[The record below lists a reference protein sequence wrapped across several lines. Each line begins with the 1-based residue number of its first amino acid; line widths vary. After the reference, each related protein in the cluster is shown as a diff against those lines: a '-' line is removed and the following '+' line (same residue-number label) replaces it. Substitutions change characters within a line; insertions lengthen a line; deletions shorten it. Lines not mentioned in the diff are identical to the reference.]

1 MSEITTTAT
10 NTLTVYKNNEFGE
23 LEILWENEKAYFPA
37 IQCAEILGYS
47 NPRDAIYRHCK
58 IDGVVKHDVVSS
70 TTNQYGITTFQNV
83 TKKFITEGNLYR
95 LIVRSKLEAAQR
107 FESWVFDEVLPSI
120 RKTGSYGISNNAELS
135 AEITSLITQITTL
148 KAQLEATQKLALF
161 AARSV
166 PQPPDYRIQ
175 YNSIAPIITKLQHL
189 LGKSSHKE
197 VLSYIYDTMEEHGGF
212 NRKFA
217 MNRLKS
223 RYPTYYVDDKQP
235 SIIDSI
241 IEFPD
246 YYEQFM
252 KTLARVEKKLTTVV
266 SEQIPTLSPEDQI
279 HSIIAP
285 LIAKRNDHS
294 MNGIR
299 TYGLVYKA
307 MGSKASWSQL
317 MRRCGV
323 KTKKEVL
330 LARPDKYDLFCRCV
344 QQLMAD

>member
-1 MSEITTTAT
+1 MINNLMTTTPNA
-10 NTLTVYKNNEFGE
+10 LTVFENSEFGSIRT
-23 LEILWENEKAYFPA
+23 ILINDEPWFVGKDV
-37 IQCAEILGYS
+37 AEALGYLNTRKALLDHVDEEDKNTVTIRDGNKG
-47 NPRDAIYRHCK
+47 NPNQTI
-58 IDGVVKHDVVSS
+58 INESGV
-70 TTNQYGITTFQNV
+70 YC
-83 TKKFITEGNLYR
+83 
-95 LIVRSKLEAAQR
+95 LIIKSKLEAAKQFKR
-107 FESWVFDEVLPSI
+107 WVTSEVLPSI

-135 AEITSLITQITTL
+135 AEITSLTTQITTL

-161 AARSV
+161 AARSI

-266 SEQIPTLSPEDQI
+266 SEPIPTLSPEDQI
-279 HSIIAP
+279 QSIIAP

-330 LARPDKYDLFCRCV
+330 IARPEKYDLFCRCV

>member
-1 MSEITTTAT
+1 MNEITICDTALGIKEYNGQRVVT
-10 NTLTVYKNNEFGE
+10 LKDIDIVHQRPEGTASRNFINKRQHFIENTDYFLVKTRDNQNNEIRGFEIPTRGLTVVTESGYLMLVKSFTDDRAWQVQRE
-23 LEILWENEKAYFPA
+23 LVKSYFRV
-37 IQCAEILGYS
+37 QS
-47 NPRDAIYRHCK
+47 IYA
-58 IDGVVKHDVVSS
+58 DY
-70 TTNQYGITTFQNV
+70 TALT
-83 TKKFITEGNLYR
+83 
-95 LIVRSKLEAAQR
+95 
-107 FESWVFDEVLPSI
+107 
-120 RKTGSYGISNNAELS
+120 
-135 AEITSLITQITTL
+135 TQITTL

-223 RYPTYYVDDKQP
+223 RYPTYYIDDKQP

-246 YYEQFM
+246 YYEHFM
-252 KTLARVEKKLTTVV
+252 KTLARVEKSLTTVIPDP
-266 SEQIPTLSPEDQI
+266 IPTLSPEDKIQDT
-279 HSIIAP
+279 IAP

-294 MNGIR
+294 MNGLK

-330 LARPDKYDLFCRCV
+330 IARPDKYDLFCRCV

>member
-1 MSEITTTAT
+1 MNEITICDTALGIKEYNGQRVVT
-10 NTLTVYKNNEFGE
+10 LKDIDIVHQRPEGTASRNFINNRQHFIENTDYFLVKTRDSQNNEIRGFEIPTRGLTVVTESGYLMLVKSFTDDRAWQVQRE
-23 LEILWENEKAYFPA
+23 LVKSYFRVQS
-37 IQCAEILGYS
+37 I
-47 NPRDAIYRHCK
+47 
-58 IDGVVKHDVVSS
+58 S
-70 TTNQYGITTFQNV
+70 TDYTALT
-83 TKKFITEGNLYR
+83 
-95 LIVRSKLEAAQR
+95 
-107 FESWVFDEVLPSI
+107 
-120 RKTGSYGISNNAELS
+120 
-135 AEITSLITQITTL
+135 TQITTL

-161 AARSV
+161 AARSI

-252 KTLARVEKKLTTVV
+252 KTLARIEKKLTTVV
-266 SEQIPTLSPEDQI
+266 SESIPTLSPEDQI
-279 HSIIAP
+279 QSIIAP

-330 LARPDKYDLFCRCV
+330 IARPDKYDLFCRCV

>member
-1 MSEITTTAT
+1 MNEIMICDTALRIKEYNGQRVVTLKDIDTVHQRPDGTARRNFNT
-10 NTLTVYKNNEFGE
+10 NKKHFIEGTDYFVRNSYEAKNEFNLVAPNGLVLVTESGYLMLAKSLTDDLAWQVQRE
-23 LEILWENEKAYFPA
+23 LVKSYFRVQS
-37 IQCAEILGYS
+37 I
-47 NPRDAIYRHCK
+47 
-58 IDGVVKHDVVSS
+58 S
-70 TTNQYGITTFQNV
+70 TDYTALT
-83 TKKFITEGNLYR
+83 
-95 LIVRSKLEAAQR
+95 
-107 FESWVFDEVLPSI
+107 
-120 RKTGSYGISNNAELS
+120 
-135 AEITSLITQITTL
+135 TQITTL

-252 KTLARVEKKLTTVV
+252 KTLARIEKKLTTVA
-266 SEQIPTLSPEDQI
+266 SEPIPTLSPEDQI
-279 HSIIAP
+279 QSIIAP

-307 MGSKASWSQL
+307 MGSKTSWSQL

-330 LARPDKYDLFCRCV
+330 IARPDKYDLFCRCV

>member
-1 MSEITTTAT
+1 MLVKSFTDDRAWQVQRELVKSYFRVQSISTDYTA
-10 NTLTVYKNNEFGE
+10 LT
-23 LEILWENEKAYFPA
+23 
-37 IQCAEILGYS
+37 
-47 NPRDAIYRHCK
+47 
-58 IDGVVKHDVVSS
+58 
-70 TTNQYGITTFQNV
+70 
-83 TKKFITEGNLYR
+83 
-95 LIVRSKLEAAQR
+95 
-107 FESWVFDEVLPSI
+107 
-120 RKTGSYGISNNAELS
+120 
-135 AEITSLITQITTL
+135 TQITTL

-246 YYEQFM
+246 YYEQFI
-252 KTLARVEKKLTTVV
+252 KTLARIEKKLTTVI
-266 SEQIPTLSPEDQI
+266 SEPIPTLSPEDQI
-279 HSIIAP
+279 QSIIAP

-294 MNGIR
+294 MNGIK
-299 TYGLVYKA
+299 TYGLVYKT

>member
-1 MSEITTTAT
+1 MNEITICDTALGIKEYNGQRVVTLKDIDTVHQRPDGTARRNFNT
-10 NTLTVYKNNEFGE
+10 NKKYFIEGTDYFVRNSYEAKNEFNLVAPNGLVLVTESGYLMLAKSLTDDLAWQVQRE
-23 LEILWENEKAYFPA
+23 LVKSYFRV
-37 IQCAEILGYS
+37 Q
-47 NPRDAIYRHCK
+47 
-58 IDGVVKHDVVSS
+58 S
-70 TTNQYGITTFQNV
+70 TSTDYTALT
-83 TKKFITEGNLYR
+83 
-95 LIVRSKLEAAQR
+95 
-107 FESWVFDEVLPSI
+107 
-120 RKTGSYGISNNAELS
+120 
-135 AEITSLITQITTL
+135 TQITTL
-148 KAQLEATQKLALF
+148 RAQLEATQKLALF

-252 KTLARVEKKLTTVV
+252 KTLARIEKKLTTVV
-266 SEQIPTLSPEDQI
+266 SEPIPTLSPEDQI

-330 LARPDKYDLFCRCV
+330 IARPDKYDLFCRCV

>member
-1 MSEITTTAT
+1 MNEIMICDTALGIKEYNGQRVVT
-10 NTLTVYKNNEFGE
+10 LKDIDIVHQRPEGTASRNFINNRQHFIENTDYFLVKTRDSQNNEIRGFEIPTRGLTVVTESGYLMLVKSFTDDRAWQVQRE
-23 LEILWENEKAYFPA
+23 LVKSYFRVQS
-37 IQCAEILGYS
+37 I
-47 NPRDAIYRHCK
+47 
-58 IDGVVKHDVVSS
+58 S
-70 TTNQYGITTFQNV
+70 TDYTALT
-83 TKKFITEGNLYR
+83 
-95 LIVRSKLEAAQR
+95 
-107 FESWVFDEVLPSI
+107 
-120 RKTGSYGISNNAELS
+120 
-135 AEITSLITQITTL
+135 TQITTL

-161 AARSV
+161 AARSI

-266 SEQIPTLSPEDQI
+266 SEPIPTLSPEDQI
-279 HSIIAP
+279 QSIIAP

-317 MRRCGV
+317 MRRCSV

-330 LARPDKYDLFCRCV
+330 IARPDKYDLFCRCV

>member
-1 MSEITTTAT
+1 MINNLMTTTPNA
-10 NTLTVYKNNEFGE
+10 LTVFENSEFGSIRT
-23 LEILWENEKAYFPA
+23 ILINDEPWFVGKDV
-37 IQCAEILGYS
+37 AEALGYLNTRKALLDHVDEEDKNTVTIRDGNKG
-47 NPRDAIYRHCK
+47 NPNQTI
-58 IDGVVKHDVVSS
+58 INESGV
-70 TTNQYGITTFQNV
+70 YC
-83 TKKFITEGNLYR
+83 
-95 LIVRSKLEAAQR
+95 LIIKSKLEAAKQ
-107 FESWVFDEVLPSI
+107 FKHWVTSEVLPSI

-135 AEITSLITQITTL
+135 AEISSLTTQITTL

-161 AARSV
+161 AARSI

-246 YYEQFM
+246 YYEHFM
-252 KTLARVEKKLTTVV
+252 KTLARVEKKLTVAA
-266 SEQIPTLSPEDQI
+266 SDPISTLSPEDQI
-279 HSIIAP
+279 QNIIAP

-294 MNGIR
+294 MNGIK
-299 TYGLVYKA
+299 TYGLVYKT

>member
-1 MSEITTTAT
+1 MINNLMTTTPNA
-10 NTLTVYKNNEFGE
+10 LTVFENSEFGSIRT
-23 LEILWENEKAYFPA
+23 ILINDEPWFVGKDV
-37 IQCAEILGYS
+37 AEALGYS
-47 NPRDAIYRHCK
+47 NPRDALSKHVDTEDK
-58 IDGVVKHDVVSS
+58 GVANCDTLGRTQSFS
-70 TTNQYGITTFQNV
+70 IINESG
-83 TKKFITEGNLYR
+83 LYC
-95 LIVRSKLEAAQR
+95 LILKSKLETAKQFKR
-107 FESWVFDEVLPSI
+107 WVTSEVLPSI

-135 AEITSLITQITTL
+135 AEITSLTTQITTL

-161 AARSV
+161 AARSI

-252 KTLARVEKKLTTVV
+252 KTLARIEKKLTTVV
-266 SEQIPTLSPEDQI
+266 SEPIPTLSPEDQI
-279 HSIIAP
+279 QSIIAP

-330 LARPDKYDLFCRCV
+330 IARPDKYDLFCRCV

>member
-1 MSEITTTAT
+1 MNEITICDTVLGIKEYNGQRVVTLKDIDIVHQRPEGTASRNFINNRQHFIE
-10 NTLTVYKNNEFGE
+10 NTDYFLVKTRDIQNNEIRGFEIPTRGLTV
-23 LEILWENEKAYFPA
+23 
-37 IQCAEILGYS
+37 
-47 NPRDAIYRHCK
+47 
-58 IDGVVKHDVVSS
+58 
-70 TTNQYGITTFQNV
+70 
-83 TKKFITEGNLYR
+83 ITESGYLMLVKSFTDDLAWR
-95 LIVRSKLEAAQR
+95 VQR
-107 FESWVFDEVLPSI
+107 ELVKSYFRVQSI
-120 RKTGSYGISNNAELS
+120 STDYTAL
-135 AEITSLITQITTL
+135 TTQITTL

-252 KTLARVEKKLTTVV
+252 KTLARVEKKLTVV
-266 SEQIPTLSPEDQI
+266 ASEPIPTLSPEDQI
-279 HSIIAP
+279 QSIIAP

>member
-1 MSEITTTAT
+1 MNEITICDTVLGIKEYNGQRVVTLKDIDIVHQRPEGTASRNFINNRQHFIE
-10 NTLTVYKNNEFGE
+10 NTDYFLVKTRDIQNNEIRGFEIPTRGLTV
-23 LEILWENEKAYFPA
+23 
-37 IQCAEILGYS
+37 
-47 NPRDAIYRHCK
+47 
-58 IDGVVKHDVVSS
+58 
-70 TTNQYGITTFQNV
+70 
-83 TKKFITEGNLYR
+83 ITESGYLMLVKSFTDDLAWR
-95 LIVRSKLEAAQR
+95 VQR
-107 FESWVFDEVLPSI
+107 ELVKSYFRVQSI
-120 RKTGSYGISNNAELS
+120 STDYTAL
-135 AEITSLITQITTL
+135 TTQITTL

-266 SEQIPTLSPEDQI
+266 SEQISTLSPEDQI
-279 HSIIAP
+279 QNIIAP

-294 MNGIR
+294 MNGIK
-299 TYGLVYKA
+299 TYGLVYKT

-330 LARPDKYDLFCRCV
+330 IARPDKYDLFCRCV

>member
-1 MSEITTTAT
+1 MNEIMSCDTALGIKEYNGQRVVTFKDIDTVHQRPDGTAKRNFNTNKNHFIECEDFFKISPYEFRTAIGNMDKRQQNDIT
-10 NTLTVYKNNEFGE
+10 L
-23 LEILWENEKAYFPA
+23 
-37 IQCAEILGYS
+37 
-47 NPRDAIYRHCK
+47 
-58 IDGVVKHDVVSS
+58 
-70 TTNQYGITTFQNV
+70 
-83 TKKFITEGNLYR
+83 ITESGYLMLVKSFTDDR
-95 LIVRSKLEAAQR
+95 AWQVQR
-107 FESWVFDEVLPSI
+107 ELVKSYFRVQSI
-120 RKTGSYGISNNAELS
+120 S
-135 AEITSLITQITTL
+135 ADYTALTTQITTL

-161 AARSV
+161 AARSI

-246 YYEQFM
+246 YYAQFM
-252 KTLARVEKKLTTVV
+252 KTLARIEKKLTTAV
-266 SEQIPTLSPEDQI
+266 SEPIPTLSPEDQI
-279 HSIIAP
+279 QSIIAP

-317 MRRCGV
+317 MRRCSV

-330 LARPDKYDLFCRCV
+330 IARPDKYDLFCRCV

>member
-1 MSEITTTAT
+1 MNEITICDTALGIKEYNGQRVVT
-10 NTLTVYKNNEFGE
+10 LKDIDIVHQRPEGTASRNFINNRQHFIENTDYFLVKTRDSQNNEIRGFEIPTRGLTVVTESGYLMLVKSFTDDRAWQVQRE
-23 LEILWENEKAYFPA
+23 LVKSYFRVQS
-37 IQCAEILGYS
+37 I
-47 NPRDAIYRHCK
+47 
-58 IDGVVKHDVVSS
+58 S
-70 TTNQYGITTFQNV
+70 TDYTALT
-83 TKKFITEGNLYR
+83 
-95 LIVRSKLEAAQR
+95 
-107 FESWVFDEVLPSI
+107 
-120 RKTGSYGISNNAELS
+120 
-135 AEITSLITQITTL
+135 TQITTL

-252 KTLARVEKKLTTVV
+252 KTLARIEKKLTTVV
-266 SEQIPTLSPEDQI
+266 SEPIPTLSPEDQI
-279 HSIIAP
+279 QSIIAP

-317 MRRCGV
+317 MRRCSV

-330 LARPDKYDLFCRCV
+330 IARPDKYDLFCRCV

>member
-1 MSEITTTAT
+1 MTNNLITAT
-10 NTLTVYKNNEFGE
+10 PNTFTIFENSEFGTIRT
-23 LEILWENEKAYFPA
+23 ILINGEPWFVGKDIATS
-37 IQCAEILGYS
+37 LGYA
-47 NPRDAIYRHCK
+47 NPRDALIKRVDVEDK
-58 IDGVVKHDVVSS
+58 NDGVAICDSIGRQQHPILINES
-70 TTNQYGITTFQNV
+70 G
-83 TKKFITEGNLYR
+83 LYS
-95 LIVRSKLEAAQR
+95 LILSSKLETAKQFKR
-107 FESWVFDEVLPSI
+107 WVTSEVLPSI

-135 AEITSLITQITTL
+135 AEISSLTTQITTL

-266 SEQIPTLSPEDQI
+266 SEPIPTLSPEDQI
-279 HSIIAP
+279 QSIIAP

-299 TYGLVYKA
+299 TYGLVYKT

>member
-1 MSEITTTAT
+1 MNEIMICDTALGIKEYNGQRVVTLKDIDIVHQRPDGTARRNFNT
-10 NTLTVYKNNEFGE
+10 NKKHFIEGTDYFVRNSYEAKNEFNLVAPNGLVLVTESGYLMLAKSLTDDLAWQVQRE
-23 LEILWENEKAYFPA
+23 LVKSYFRVQS
-37 IQCAEILGYS
+37 I
-47 NPRDAIYRHCK
+47 
-58 IDGVVKHDVVSS
+58 S
-70 TTNQYGITTFQNV
+70 TDYTALT
-83 TKKFITEGNLYR
+83 
-95 LIVRSKLEAAQR
+95 
-107 FESWVFDEVLPSI
+107 
-120 RKTGSYGISNNAELS
+120 
-135 AEITSLITQITTL
+135 TQITTL

-175 YNSIAPIITKLQHL
+175 YNSIVPIITKLQHL

-252 KTLARVEKKLTTVV
+252 KTLARIEKKLTTVV
-266 SEQIPTLSPEDQI
+266 SEPIPTLSPEDQI
-279 HSIIAP
+279 QSIIAP

-294 MNGIR
+294 MNGIK
-299 TYGLVYKA
+299 TYGLVYKT

>member
-1 MSEITTTAT
+1 MINNLIPTIPNA
-10 NTLTVYKNNEFGE
+10 LTVFENSEFGSIRT
-23 LEILWENEKAYFPA
+23 ILINDEPWFVGKDV
-37 IQCAEILGYS
+37 AEALGYLNTRKALLDHVDEEDKNTVTIRDGNKG
-47 NPRDAIYRHCK
+47 NPNQTI
-58 IDGVVKHDVVSS
+58 INESGV
-70 TTNQYGITTFQNV
+70 YC
-83 TKKFITEGNLYR
+83 
-95 LIVRSKLEAAQR
+95 LIIKSKLEAAKQFKR
-107 FESWVFDEVLPSI
+107 WVTSEVLPSI

-135 AEITSLITQITTL
+135 AEITSLTTQITTL
-148 KAQLEATQKLALF
+148 KAQLEATQKLVLF

-266 SEQIPTLSPEDQI
+266 SEPIPTLSPEDQI
-279 HSIIAP
+279 QSIIAP

-317 MRRCGV
+317 MRRCSV

-330 LARPDKYDLFCRCV
+330 IARPDKYDLFCRCV

>member
-1 MSEITTTAT
+1 MNEITICDTALGIKEYNGQRVVTFKDIDIVHQRPDGTARRNFNT
-10 NTLTVYKNNEFGE
+10 NKNHFIEGEDFFRIQPNEIRTVGIKSNNGG
-23 LEILWENEKAYFPA
+23 L
-37 IQCAEILGYS
+37 
-47 NPRDAIYRHCK
+47 
-58 IDGVVKHDVVSS
+58 V
-70 TTNQYGITTFQNV
+70 
-83 TKKFITEGNLYR
+83 ITESGYLMLVKSFTDDR
-95 LIVRSKLEAAQR
+95 AWQVQR
-107 FESWVFDEVLPSI
+107 ELVKSYFRIQSI
-120 RKTGSYGISNNAELS
+120 S
-135 AEITSLITQITTL
+135 ADYTALTSQITTL

-161 AARSV
+161 VARSV

-212 NRKFA
+212 SRKFA

-246 YYEQFM
+246 YYEHFM
-252 KTLARVEKKLTTVV
+252 KTLARVEKKLTVV
-266 SEQIPTLSPEDQI
+266 ASDPISTLSPEDKIQNV
-279 HSIIAP
+279 IAP

-294 MNGIR
+294 MNGIK
-299 TYGLVYKA
+299 TYGLVYKT

-344 QQLMAD
+344 QQLLAD

>member
-1 MSEITTTAT
+1 MNEITICDTALGIKEYNGQRVVTFKDIDTVHQRPDGTARRNFNT
-10 NTLTVYKNNEFGE
+10 NKKHFIEGTDYFVRNSYEAKNEFNLVAPNGLVLVTESGYLMLAKSLTDDLAWQVQRE
-23 LEILWENEKAYFPA
+23 LIKSYFRV
-37 IQCAEILGYS
+37 QS
-47 NPRDAIYRHCK
+47 IYA
-58 IDGVVKHDVVSS
+58 DY
-70 TTNQYGITTFQNV
+70 TALT
-83 TKKFITEGNLYR
+83 
-95 LIVRSKLEAAQR
+95 
-107 FESWVFDEVLPSI
+107 
-120 RKTGSYGISNNAELS
+120 
-135 AEITSLITQITTL
+135 TQITTL
-148 KAQLEATQKLALF
+148 KTQLEATQKLALF

-175 YNSIAPIITKLQHL
+175 YNTIAPIITKLQHL

-252 KTLARVEKKLTTVV
+252 KTLARIEKKLTTVV
-266 SEQIPTLSPEDQI
+266 SEPIPTLSPEDQI
-279 HSIIAP
+279 QSIIAP

-299 TYGLVYKA
+299 TYGLVYKT

>member
-1 MSEITTTAT
+1 MNEIIICDTALGIKEYNGQRVVTLKDIDTVHQRSEGTARRNFNT
-10 NTLTVYKNNEFGE
+10 NKKHFIEGTDYFVRNSYEAKNEFNLVAPNGLVLVTESGYLMLAKSLTDDLAWQVQRE
-23 LEILWENEKAYFPA
+23 LVKSYFRVQS
-37 IQCAEILGYS
+37 I
-47 NPRDAIYRHCK
+47 
-58 IDGVVKHDVVSS
+58 S
-70 TTNQYGITTFQNV
+70 TDYTALT
-83 TKKFITEGNLYR
+83 
-95 LIVRSKLEAAQR
+95 
-107 FESWVFDEVLPSI
+107 
-120 RKTGSYGISNNAELS
+120 
-135 AEITSLITQITTL
+135 TQITTL

-161 AARSV
+161 VARSV
-166 PQPPDYRIQ
+166 PQLPDYRIQ

-266 SEQIPTLSPEDQI
+266 SEPIPTLSPEDQI
-279 HSIIAP
+279 QSIIAP

>member
-1 MSEITTTAT
+1 MSENAITTT
-10 NTLTVYKNNEFGE
+10 NSLVVYENSEFGK
-23 LEILWENEKAYFPA
+23 IRTMVIDNEPWFVGKD
-37 IQCAEILGYS
+37 IAEALGYS
-47 NPRDAIYRHCK
+47 KSRNAIANHVDDEDK
-58 IDGVVKHDVVSS
+58 TTALIQGDGSNYKSNTV
-70 TTNQYGITTFQNV
+70 
-83 TKKFITEGNLYR
+83 
-95 LIVRSKLEAAQR
+95 LINESGVYSLILSSKLETAKQFKR
-107 FESWVFDEVLPSI
+107 WVTSEVLPSI

-135 AEITSLITQITTL
+135 AEITTLTTQITTL

-161 AARSV
+161 AARSI

-189 LGKSSHKE
+189 LDKSSHKE

-223 RYPTYYVDDKQP
+223 KYPTYYVDDKQP

-252 KTLARVEKKLTTVV
+252 KTLARVEKRLTTVTSDPV
-266 SEQIPTLSPEDQI
+266 PTLSPEDKIQN
-279 HSIIAP
+279 IIAP

-294 MNGIR
+294 MNGIK
-299 TYGLVYKA
+299 TYGLVYKT

>member
-1 MSEITTTAT
+1 MNEITICDTALGIKEYNGQRVVTFKDIDTVHQRPDGTARRNFNT
-10 NTLTVYKNNEFGE
+10 NKKHFIEGTDYFVRNSYEAKNEFNLVAPNGLVLVTESGYLMLAKSLTDDLAWQVQRE
-23 LEILWENEKAYFPA
+23 LVKSYFRV
-37 IQCAEILGYS
+37 QS
-47 NPRDAIYRHCK
+47 IYA
-58 IDGVVKHDVVSS
+58 DY
-70 TTNQYGITTFQNV
+70 TALT
-83 TKKFITEGNLYR
+83 
-95 LIVRSKLEAAQR
+95 
-107 FESWVFDEVLPSI
+107 
-120 RKTGSYGISNNAELS
+120 
-135 AEITSLITQITTL
+135 TQITTL

-252 KTLARVEKKLTTVV
+252 KTLARVEKKLTVV
-266 SEQIPTLSPEDQI
+266 ASDPISTLSPEDKIQNV
-279 HSIIAP
+279 IAP

-294 MNGIR
+294 MNGIK
-299 TYGLVYKA
+299 TYGLVYKT

-344 QQLMAD
+344 QKLLAD

>member
-1 MSEITTTAT
+1 MNEITICDTALGIKEYNGQRVVTFKDIDTVHQRPDGTARRNFNT
-10 NTLTVYKNNEFGE
+10 NKKHFIEGTDYFVRNSYEAKNEFNLVAPNGLVLVTESGYLMLAKSLTDDLAWQVQRE
-23 LEILWENEKAYFPA
+23 LIKSYFRV
-37 IQCAEILGYS
+37 QS
-47 NPRDAIYRHCK
+47 IYA
-58 IDGVVKHDVVSS
+58 DY
-70 TTNQYGITTFQNV
+70 TALT
-83 TKKFITEGNLYR
+83 
-95 LIVRSKLEAAQR
+95 
-107 FESWVFDEVLPSI
+107 
-120 RKTGSYGISNNAELS
+120 
-135 AEITSLITQITTL
+135 TQITTL

-246 YYEQFM
+246 YYEHFM
-252 KTLARVEKKLTTVV
+252 KTLARVEKKLTVV
-266 SEQIPTLSPEDQI
+266 ASDPISTLSPEDQI
-279 HSIIAP
+279 QSIIAP

-299 TYGLVYKA
+299 TYGLVYKT

>member
-1 MSEITTTAT
+1 MINNLIPTTPNA
-10 NTLTVYKNNEFGE
+10 LTVFENSEFGSIRT
-23 LEILWENEKAYFPA
+23 ILINGEPWFVGKDV
-37 IQCAEILGYS
+37 AEALGYS
-47 NPRDAIYRHCK
+47 NPRDALSKHVDTEDK
-58 IDGVVKHDVVSS
+58 GVANCDTLGGTQSFS
-70 TTNQYGITTFQNV
+70 IINESG
-83 TKKFITEGNLYR
+83 LYC
-95 LIVRSKLEAAQR
+95 LILKSKLETAKQFKR
-107 FESWVFDEVLPSI
+107 WVTSEVLPSI

-135 AEITSLITQITTL
+135 AEITSLTTQITTL

-266 SEQIPTLSPEDQI
+266 SEPIPTLSPEDQI
-279 HSIIAP
+279 QSIIAP

-323 KTKKEVL
+323 KTKREVL

>member
-1 MSEITTTAT
+1 MINNLMTTTPNA
-10 NTLTVYKNNEFGE
+10 LTVFENSEFGSIRT
-23 LEILWENEKAYFPA
+23 ILINDEPWFVGKDV
-37 IQCAEILGYS
+37 AEALGYLNTRKALLDHVDEEDKNTVTIRDGNKG
-47 NPRDAIYRHCK
+47 NPNQTI
-58 IDGVVKHDVVSS
+58 INESGV
-70 TTNQYGITTFQNV
+70 YC
-83 TKKFITEGNLYR
+83 
-95 LIVRSKLEAAQR
+95 LIIKSKLEAAKQFKR
-107 FESWVFDEVLPSI
+107 WVTSEVLPSI

-135 AEITSLITQITTL
+135 AEITSLTTQITTL

-161 AARSV
+161 AARSI

-217 MNRLKS
+217 MIRLKS

-252 KTLARVEKKLTTVV
+252 KTLARIEKKLTTVV
-266 SEQIPTLSPEDQI
+266 SEPIPTLSPEDQI
-279 HSIIAP
+279 QSIIAP

-317 MRRCGV
+317 MRRCSV

-330 LARPDKYDLFCRCV
+330 IARPDKYDLFCRCV

>member
-1 MSEITTTAT
+1 MNEITICDTALGIKEYNGQRVVT
-10 NTLTVYKNNEFGE
+10 FKDIDTVHQRPDGTSSRNFRKH
-23 LEILWENEKAYFPA
+23 
-37 IQCAEILGYS
+37 
-47 NPRDAIYRHCK
+47 RD
-58 IDGVVKHDVVSS
+58 
-70 TTNQYGITTFQNV
+70 
-83 TKKFITEGNLYR
+83 KFIETTDYYILNQPDEIRRLGFTRPQGGVAEQIILITESGYLM
-95 LIVRSKLEAAQR
+95 LAKSLTDDLAWQVQR
-107 FESWVFDEVLPSI
+107 ELVKSYFRVQSI
-120 RKTGSYGISNNAELS
+120 STDYTAL
-135 AEITSLITQITTL
+135 ATQITTL

-161 AARSV
+161 AARSI

-241 IEFPD
+241 VEFPD

-252 KTLARVEKKLTTVV
+252 KTLARVEKRLTTVTSDPV
-266 SEQIPTLSPEDQI
+266 PTLSPEDKIQN
-279 HSIIAP
+279 IIAP

-294 MNGIR
+294 MNGIK
-299 TYGLVYKA
+299 TYGLVYKT

>member
-1 MSEITTTAT
+1 
-10 NTLTVYKNNEFGE
+10 
-23 LEILWENEKAYFPA
+23 
-37 IQCAEILGYS
+37 
-47 NPRDAIYRHCK
+47 
-58 IDGVVKHDVVSS
+58 
-70 TTNQYGITTFQNV
+70 
-83 TKKFITEGNLYR
+83 
-95 LIVRSKLEAAQR
+95 
-107 FESWVFDEVLPSI
+107 
-120 RKTGSYGISNNAELS
+120 
-135 AEITSLITQITTL
+135 
-148 KAQLEATQKLALF
+148 
-161 AARSV
+161 
-166 PQPPDYRIQ
+166 
-175 YNSIAPIITKLQHL
+175 
-189 LGKSSHKE
+189 
-197 VLSYIYDTMEEHGGF
+197 MEEHGGF

-252 KTLARVEKKLTTVV
+252 KTLARIEKKLTTVV
-266 SEQIPTLSPEDQI
+266 SEPIPTLSPEDQI
-279 HSIIAP
+279 QSIIAP

-330 LARPDKYDLFCRCV
+330 IARPDKYDLFCRCV

>member
-1 MSEITTTAT
+1 MTDNLMTAT
-10 NTLTVYKNNEFGE
+10 PNALTVFKNSEFGTIRT
-23 LEILWENEKAYFPA
+23 ILIDGEPWLVGKDV
-37 IQCAEILGYS
+37 AEALGYS
-47 NPRDAIYRHCK
+47 NTRKALLDHVDEEDKNTVTIRDGNKGNPNQTI
-58 IDGVVKHDVVSS
+58 INESGV
-70 TTNQYGITTFQNV
+70 YC
-83 TKKFITEGNLYR
+83 
-95 LIVRSKLEAAQR
+95 LIIKSKLETARQFKR
-107 FESWVFDEVLPSI
+107 WVTSEVLPSI
-120 RKTGSYGISNNAELS
+120 RKTGSYGISNNAEPS
-135 AEITSLITQITTL
+135 AEITTLTTQITTL

-212 NRKFA
+212 SRKFA
-217 MNRLKS
+217 MNRLKN

-246 YYEQFM
+246 YYEHFM
-252 KTLARVEKKLTTVV
+252 KTLARVEKKLTVV
-266 SEQIPTLSPEDQI
+266 ASDPIATLSPEDKIQNV
-279 HSIIAP
+279 IAP

-294 MNGIR
+294 MNGIK
-299 TYGLVYKA
+299 TYGLVYKT

-323 KTKKEVL
+323 KTKKEIL

-344 QQLMAD
+344 QKLLAD